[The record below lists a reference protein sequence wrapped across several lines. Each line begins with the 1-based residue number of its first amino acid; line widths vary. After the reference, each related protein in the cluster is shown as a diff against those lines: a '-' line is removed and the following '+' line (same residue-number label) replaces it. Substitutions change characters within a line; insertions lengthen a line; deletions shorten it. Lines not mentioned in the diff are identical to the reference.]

1 LIDIFDIVA
10 KLGVIQ
16 KGRSFMNVAAPHYLL
31 NRTAITPIEFDYDRC
46 IADFSLNQLADL
58 PAELGTT
65 FANFLAQL
73 KDRCPTIAAAFEAKL
88 VASMHG
94 DTQVFL
100 VEFPLLTN
108 HGFSWYQII
117 GQAFGDNDQ
126 RKIRLKLVDVSAQ
139 RFCEVN
145 ERIANSSIDL
155 EHHGLVVADATS
167 ANRELLFVNQAF
179 EQISGYTVHEA
190 VGRNCRFMQGFDHD
204 QPGLVSLKG
213 GMNALIPCTSLVNNF
228 RKDGSLFINELTIFP
243 VFNAS
248 KKPVFFVGVQRD
260 LTFEQKAK
268 TEQKTSLER
277 ERIASKFAHLG
288 SFEVNTVDFS
298 VDSKGYAADV
308 LGLDADTKLSLS
320 VLTNSVVSEDRI
332 RFEKCFIDCL
342 AGDSGIDLE
351 YRIVLPNGR
360 QRWLQTKGQLF
371 KQADDSESRLI
382 CISQDVTE
390 RHIIDQRNRYIAQHD
405 ALTGLPNRAVMRD
418 RCDQMLSV
426 AKRDN
431 SLVALMFIDL
441 DDFKSVNDTH
451 GHQVGDELL
460 KQVARRL
467 KNTVREADTVCRQS
481 GDEFIVILQ
490 NLADNLAIEQ
500 CIKKIHAALLQ
511 PYQIG
516 DLKIKGSASIGI
528 SCAPAD
534 GLTTDE
540 LVRRADMAMYSAKRK
555 GAGRYAFASNAIGQ
569 QISSSQDMRNELFE
583 AVARNELVLFYQ
595 PQLDARSSKLVGLEA
610 LLRWRHP
617 SRGLLTPSQ
626 FLPVAG
632 GSNDLLFA
640 IEEWAF
646 REAIEQ
652 RCRWKSKGQFQDVPV
667 FINLTPEFFSDDRFQ
682 IKLASYLHASVCP
695 PGLIGLEIAES
706 AIWRGDSEDDVG
718 LENRLDKLR
727 FLDAMGLRLTI
738 DNYGSGGSTIAQLAK
753 CPVDSIKL
761 DQSWLANLVS
771 DRSALNALSAVANLS
786 RSLHL
791 QVITQAIESKH
802 QAQTASRLGFDTLQ
816 GNLWCTP
823 VNSFEIER
831 FLDQFHPCDSQQ
843 AANYRH

>member
-1 LIDIFDIVA
+1 
-10 KLGVIQ
+10 
-16 KGRSFMNVAAPHYLL
+16 MNVADPHYLVK
-31 NRTAITPIEFDYDRC
+31 RTAITPHEFDYERC

-65 FANFLAQL
+65 FENFMARL
-73 KDRCPTIAAAFEAKL
+73 KDQCPTIAADFEAKL
-88 VASMHG
+88 VASMH
-94 DTQVFL
+94 DNAQLFL

-108 HGFSWYQII
+108 NGFSWYQII
-117 GQAFGDNDQ
+117 GQAFGDIDQ
-126 RKIRLKLVDVSAQ
+126 RKIRLKLVDISAQ

-145 ERIANSSIDL
+145 ERIANCSIDL
-155 EHHGLVVADATS
+155 ERHGLVVADAKS
-167 ANRELLFVNQAF
+167 PNRELLFVNHAF
-179 EQISGYTVHEA
+179 EQISGYTAHEA

-228 RKDGSLFINELTIFP
+228 RKDGTLFVNELTIFP
-243 VFNAS
+243 VFNES

-260 LTFEQKAK
+260 ISVEQKAK
-268 TEQKTSLER
+268 TEQKISLER

-288 SFEVNTVDFS
+288 SFEVNTVDLS
-298 VDSKGYAADV
+298 VASQAYAADV
-308 LGLDADTKLSLS
+308 LGLDAETKLSLAI
-320 VLTNSVVSEDRI
+320 LTNAVVSDDRE
-332 RFEKCFIDCL
+332 RFEKSFSDCL
-342 AGDSGIDLE
+342 AGLAGIDFE
-351 YRIVLPNGR
+351 YRIILPNGR
-360 QRWLQTKGQLF
+360 QRWLHTKGQLF
-371 KQADDSESRLI
+371 KLADDSDSRLI

-405 ALTGLPNRAVMRD
+405 TLTGLPNRAVMRD
-418 RCDQMLSV
+418 RCNQMLSV

-431 SLVALMFIDL
+431 SLVVLMFIDL
-441 DDFKSVNDTH
+441 DDFKSVNDTY
-451 GHQVGDELL
+451 GHQVGDEFL
-460 KQVARRL
+460 KQVALRL
-467 KNTVREADTVCRQS
+467 KATVRAADTVCRQS
-481 GDEFIVILQ
+481 GDEFIVLLQ
-490 NLADNLAIEQ
+490 NLADNQAIEQ

-516 DLKIKGSASIGI
+516 DLRIKGSASIGI

-540 LVRRADMAMYSAKRK
+540 LVRRADIAMYSAKRE
-555 GAGRYAFASNAIGQ
+555 GHGRYAFASNAIGK
-569 QISSSQDMRNELFE
+569 QISSSQDMRKELFE
-583 AVARNELVLFYQ
+583 AIAGNELVLFYQ
-595 PQLDARSSKLVGLEA
+595 PQLHARSSKLVGLEA

-626 FLPVAG
+626 FLPIAS

-646 REAIEQ
+646 RAAIEQ
-652 RCRWKSKGQFQDVPV
+652 RCQWKRNDQFQDVPV
-667 FINLTPEFFSDDRFQ
+667 FINLTAEFFSDDRFQ
-682 IKLASYLHASVCP
+682 IKLATYLHDAVCP
-695 PGLIGLEIAES
+695 TGLIGLEIAES
-706 AIWRGDSEDDVG
+706 AIWRGDTDDDVG

-727 FLDAMGLRLTI
+727 SLDAMGLHLTI

-802 QAQTASRLGFDTLQ
+802 QAQTASDLGFDTLQ
-816 GNLWCTP
+816 GNLLCTP

-831 FLDQFHPCDSQQ
+831 FSGHFH
-843 AANYRH
+843 